1 MITIDI
7 NLFVTLSRYLPENSN
22 FFEISDNTTVGQL
35 IEKLSIPEG
44 LVKLIFV
51 NGKKQEIK
59 YLLQNSDR
67 VGLFP
72 PVGGG

>member
-1 MITIDI
+1 MIKIELK
-7 NLFVTLSRYLPENSN
+7 LFVTLSRFLPQTAQAY
-22 FFEISDNTTVGQL
+22 EIADGKTVEEL
-35 IEKLSIPEG
+35 ITDLGIPPD

-51 NGKKQEIK
+51 NGRRQESN
-59 YLLQNSDR
+59 YVLQAGDR

>member
-1 MITIDI
+1 MINIDLK
-7 NLFVTLSRYLPENSN
+7 LFVSLSKYYPRNREDFKVANG
-22 FFEISDNTTVGQL
+22 TTVGKL
-35 IEKLSIPEG
+35 ISDLNIPDD

-51 NGKKQEIK
+51 NGIK
-59 YLLQNSDR
+59 INRDYLLKSGDR